1 MTGSVLIL
9 AYHHNF
15 PTRAALSS
23 DAIFEYFDPA
33 LPYVV
38 SVQGDNGPYAKM
50 SAGTEMKLVV
60 ANALRF
66 SAAAITGYVGERLL
80 QVIQLSFD
88 HDKGEVLL
96 RVLIGGAPAA
106 GETEAAIWFVMPDQS
121 TAVANFTFIYYD
133 DRVPTLAISPS
144 AGSSSGGSVVFMTM
158 SNFDVDGDLAADDLI
173 VTFGE
178 VTMALAEVLEVERS
192 SPQETVLRIMTPSHP
207 LQAGRL
213 TVQVKVSSA
222 SQRYSP
228 VALYEYAKADIR
240 LSSVSPS
247 RAALQ
252 GATMIYITV
261 ENFNYDL
268 HSITGIV
275 FGSVAVSSSQVDVI
289 KKSSQISQL
298 VFPAPAS
305 DVAGEI
311 ECRVSTTASSST
323 FIFEYFVA
331 EAPRVAA
338 PFPSGACALDDSQ
351 EKQLFVQNY
360 PPIAS
365 VDNTFVTFYH
375 KDSNFTSAVQAPLGM
390 SRSGNLSIVTVS
402 IPSLPP
408 LGHVQVIIQH
418 MSSRVF
424 FSLEISDCVKGASAM
439 HIHPAIGLFGAQSRI
454 SVLIHDS
461 PLFESQSAKV
471 LSVSCGLG
479 KGVVEDA
486 VRNDESGD
494 ALIRILTPTMTAI
507 GHVECIL
514 AMGSSTVPF
523 SLRVV
528 EPCDWQRFCSTFGL
542 VMNLDRISSDVHQGE
557 CNSPWIYCMH
567 ADQVPSATLI
577 SVNITRGPSTGG
589 TVLLARFSGRCLYHV
604 KVRLVSCSAVC

>member
-1 MTGSVLIL
+1 MAGSVLIL

-15 PTRAALSS
+15 PTRSALSS
-23 DAIFEYFDPA
+23 NAVFEYFDPA

-38 SVQGDNGPYAKM
+38 SVKGDNGPYAKM
-50 SAGTEMKLVV
+50 SASTEMKLVV

-88 HDKGEVLL
+88 HDKGEVLI
-96 RVLIGGAPAA
+96 RVLVGGAPAA

-144 AGSSSGGSVVFMTM
+144 AGSSAGGSVVFMTM

-178 VTMALAEVLEVERS
+178 VTIALAHVLEVERS

-252 GATMIYITV
+252 GVTMIYITV

-289 KKSSQISQL
+289 KKSSQMSQL
-298 VFPAPAS
+298 VFPAPKS

-311 ECRVSTTASSST
+311 ECRVSTAASSST
-323 FIFEYFVA
+323 FIFEYFVM

-338 PFPSGACALDDSQ
+338 PLPSGACALDDSQ
-351 EKQLFVQNY
+351 KKQLVVQNF
-360 PPIAS
+360 PPIAG
-365 VDNTFVTFYH
+365 VDNTHVTFYH
-375 KDSNFTSAVQAPLGM
+375 RGSNFTSAVQAPLDI
-390 SRSGNLSIVTVS
+390 SRSGNLSILTVS

-424 FSLEISDCVKGASAM
+424 FSLEISACVKGASAM

-454 SVLIHDS
+454 SLLIHDS
-461 PLFESQSAKV
+461 PLFESTEK

-479 KGVVEDA
+479 KGVVEEA

-494 ALIRILTPTMTAI
+494 AVIRILTPTMTAI

-514 AMGSSTVPF
+514 AVGSSTVPF

-542 VMNLDRISSDVHQGE
+542 VMNLDRIASDAHQGE

-589 TVLLARFSGRCLYHV
+589 TVLLARFSGGYLYHV
-604 KVRLVSCSAVC
+604 KLLSC